1 MRQPAKSSVL
11 RVATAM
17 LKKAADDERWFAGQ
31 LEDAL
36 RILKDAVDVADAPG
50 GLSDSNSAVAKAV
63 GDIRLNISRDLSKHA
78 KAVKRG
84 RRAKQASILAVSDDV
99 EVIYDPFR
107 GSVEIGMGG
116 EWWGGPVKLG
126 KNVYRHRKERVDE
139 AYKPVTVHVAQVGHA
154 YRFAVGGGFGMG
166 TTVMLGFK

>member
-1 MRQPAKSSVL
+1 
-11 RVATAM
+11 M

-84 RRAKQASILAVSDDV
+84 RRAADKTAGNGLDMLKGMVNWRSLILLRRNLMGATPAST
-99 EVIYDPFR
+99 E
-107 GSVEIGMGG
+107 
-116 EWWGGPVKLG
+116 
-126 KNVYRHRKERVDE
+126 
-139 AYKPVTVHVAQVGHA
+139 
-154 YRFAVGGGFGMG
+154 
-166 TTVMLGFK
+166 